1 MGNETILYYVFEETI
16 TGCKNSVKK
25 HFWQKIKPRSFV
37 MEDEDISLVIVMIPT
52 NDKGWSRKKLL
63 DIMNTGIEEYADH
76 LRTAKVVMHP
86 EIQGLLGLSESFKSV
101 FWTLTD
107 KLFMDKFSAKKHT
120 AYSMR
125 SNDNMTDAI
134 RIGIY
139 QLPESVV
146 LMMGNSFFPEEQIER
161 FTDMIQPYF
170 PRINHLTI
178 MHEMDDDVEI
188 SVERWQEAI
197 DDFAETLYYEYGLVV
212 DVYQSE
218 GYTKQGLEEE
228 NTQEQMNSKR
238 MRYMHRQL
246 ITLYVDYGYQGS
258 LPYAMM
264 RAGGIYIDVLS
275 SVEKEQRIKKKCSK
289 ISYLSPMKYLDTM
302 VKSGYDKLVNYENYD
317 FKSLT

>member
-16 TGCKNSVKK
+16 TGCKSSVKK

-37 MEDEDISLVIVMIPT
+37 MEDEDISVVIVMIPT

-63 DIMNTGIEEYADH
+63 DIMNVGIAEYVDN

-86 EIQGLLGLSESFKSV
+86 GIQEILGQQEIASTV
-101 FWTLTD
+101 FWALAD
-107 KLFMDKFSAKKHT
+107 KLFMDKFSYPSGNKC
-120 AYSMR
+120 
-125 SNDNMTDAI
+125 
-134 RIGIY
+134 
-139 QLPESVV
+139 QVPESVV
-146 LMMGNSFFPEEQIER
+146 LLMGNSFFPEEQIER

-178 MHEMDDDVEI
+178 MHEMDDDAEI

-212 DVYQSE
+212 DVNRSG
-218 GYTKQGLEEE
+218 GYAKQGI
-228 NTQEQMNSKR
+228 
-238 MRYMHRQL
+238 Y
-246 ITLYVDYGYQGS
+246 IDYGYQGS

-264 RAGGIYIDVLS
+264 RAGGVYIDVLS
-275 SVEKEQRIKKKCSK
+275 FGEKEQRIKKKCSK

-302 VKSGYDKLVNYENYD
+302 VKSGYDKLVN
-317 FKSLT
+317 

>member
-16 TGCKNSVKK
+16 TGCKSSVKK
-25 HFWQKIKPRSFV
+25 HFWQKIKPRSFI
-37 MEDEDISLVIVMIPT
+37 MEDEDISVVIVMIPT
-52 NDKGWSRKKLL
+52 NDKGWKRKKLL
-63 DIMNTGIEEYADH
+63 DIMNVGIAEYVDY

-86 EIQGLLGLSESFKSV
+86 EIQETLGQQESVSTV
-101 FWTLTD
+101 FWTLAD

-125 SNDNMTDAI
+125 PKNNMTDAI
-134 RIGIY
+134 KNDVGRGIC
-139 QLPESVV
+139 QIPESLV
-146 LMMGNSFFPEEQIER
+146 LLMGNSFFPEEQIER

-170 PRINHLTI
+170 PRINHLSI
-178 MHEMDDDVEI
+178 MYETYSDVEI
-188 SVERWQEAI
+188 NIERWKNAI
-197 DDFAETLYYEYGLVV
+197 DDFAEMLYYEYGLVV

-218 GYTKQGLEEE
+218 EYAKQGLEEE
-228 NTQEQMNSKR
+228 NAQEQTHSKG

-246 ITLYVDYGYQGS
+246 RTLYVDYGHQGS

-275 SVEKEQRIKKKCSK
+275 SGEKEQRIKKKCSN

-317 FKSLT
+317 C